1 MKNQYFVYHPQGVQS
16 FYTRP
21 EAIDRVRELKKT
33 NPKLEGVS
41 LVYGFTVNLDPEEL
55 DYEPET

>member
-1 MKNQYFVYHPQGVQS
+1 MKNRYFVYHSLGVQS
-16 FYTRP
+16 FYTKP
-21 EAIDRVRELKKT
+21 EAIELIRKLKKT